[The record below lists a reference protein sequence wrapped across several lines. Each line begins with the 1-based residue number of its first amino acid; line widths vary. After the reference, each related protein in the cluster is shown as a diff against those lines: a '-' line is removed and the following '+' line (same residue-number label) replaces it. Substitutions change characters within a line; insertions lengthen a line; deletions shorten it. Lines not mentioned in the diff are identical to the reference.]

1 MELWDEQKHDGKNV
15 TIVFKRD
22 QLLYDISNYAFV
34 EGDIMGEDAEHAR
47 HQVKDIAEEGNVDR
61 VTRVLNLA
69 HDECVEQLYPYT
81 KEDVE
86 DGELIDDA
94 FVAPEEY
101 TIKMQVPDG
110 FAKSTLNLVRT
121 LIHEYMVCRVLQ
133 DWLSITF
140 PNSAQNWE
148 QKTILLK
155 KKMRTA
161 LMSRTKIMRRK
172 LKPF

>member
-1 MELWDEQKHDGKNV
+1 MELYDSKEYKAKTV
-15 TIVFKRD
+15 TLVFRRE

-61 VTRVLNLA
+61 VNRVLNLA
-69 HDECVEQLYPYT
+69 HDECVEQLYHYT
-81 KEDVE
+81 NEEVE
-86 DGELIDDA
+86 DGERLDDTL
-94 FVAPEEY
+94 VAPEEY
-101 TIKMQVPDG
+101 TIVLKLPEG
-110 FAKSTLNLVRT
+110 FAKSTLKLERT

-140 PNSAQNWE
+140 PNSAPNWE
-148 QKTILLK
+148 
-155 KKMRTA
+155 KKMIKLKSKIKTA
-161 LMSRTKIMRRK
+161 LLSRKLTIRRK

>member
-1 MELWDEQKHDGKNV
+1 MTLA
-15 TIVFKRD
+15 FKRD

-34 EGDIMGEDAEHAR
+34 EGDVMGEDTEHAK

-81 KEDVE
+81 KDDVV
-86 DGELIDDA
+86 DGERFDDT
-94 FVAPEEY
+94 FQAPEEY
-101 TIKMQVPDG
+101 TIRMQLPDG
-110 FAKSTLNLVRT
+110 FARSTVNLVRT

-140 PNSAQNWE
+140 PNSAPNWE
-148 QKTILLK
+148 RKMTQLK
-155 KKMRTA
+155 KNMKTS
-161 LMSRTKIMRRK
+161 LLSRKVVMRRK

>member
-1 MELWDEQKHDGKNV
+1 MELYDDKKCQEKTV
-15 TIVFKRD
+15 TLAFKRD

-34 EGDIMGEDAEHAR
+34 EGDVMGEDTEHAK

-81 KEDVE
+81 KDDVV
-86 DGELIDDA
+86 DGERFDDT
-94 FVAPEEY
+94 FQAPKEY
-101 TIKMQVPDG
+101 TIRMQLPDG
-110 FAKSTLNLVRT
+110 FARSTVNLVRT

-140 PNSAQNWE
+140 PNSAPNWE
-148 QKTILLK
+148 RKMTQLK
-155 KKMRTA
+155 KNMKTS
-161 LMSRTKIMRRK
+161 LLSRKVVMRRK

>member
-1 MELWDEQKHDGKNV
+1 MELYDGVENKPKAAV
-15 TIVFKRD
+15 LVFKRD

-34 EGDIMGEDAEHAR
+34 EGEIMGEEAEHAR

-61 VTRVLNLA
+61 VNRVLSLA

-81 KEDVE
+81 NEEVK
-86 DGELIDDA
+86 DGEQLDDTL
-94 FVAPEEY
+94 VAPDEY
-101 TIKMQVPDG
+101 TIALKLPEG
-110 FAKSTLNLVRT
+110 FAKSTLKLERT

-140 PNSAQNWE
+140 PNSAPNWE
-148 QKTILLK
+148 RKMIQLKRKMKTTLL
-155 KKMRTA
+155 
-161 LMSRTKIMRRK
+161 SRKLTIRRK

>member
-1 MELWDEQKHDGKNV
+1 MELYEGKQCKRKDV
-15 TIVFKRD
+15 TLVFRRD

-47 HQVKDIAEEGNVDR
+47 HQVRDIAEEGNVDR

-81 KEDVE
+81 DDEVD
-86 DGELIDDA
+86 DGEALDD
-94 FVAPEEY
+94 VLESPERY
-101 TIKMQVPDG
+101 TIVMHLPDG

-121 LIHEYMVCRVLQ
+121 LVHEYMVCRVLQ

-140 PNSAQNWE
+140 PNAAPNWE
-148 QKTILLK
+148 QKMTSLK
-155 KKMRTA
+155 GKIHTA
-161 LMSRTKIMRRK
+161 LLSRKKTMRRK

>member
-1 MELWDEQKHDGKNV
+1 MELYDSKEYKAKTV
-15 TIVFKRD
+15 TLVFRRE

-61 VTRVLNLA
+61 VNRVLNLA

-81 KEDVE
+81 NEEVE
-86 DGELIDDA
+86 DGERLDDTL
-94 FVAPEEY
+94 VAPEEY
-101 TIKMQVPDG
+101 TIVLKLPEG
-110 FAKSTLNLVRT
+110 FAKSTLKLERT

-140 PNSAQNWE
+140 ANSAQNWE
-148 QKTILLK
+148 RKMIQLK
-155 KKMRTA
+155 SKMKTA
-161 LMSRTKIMRRK
+161 LLSRKLTIRRK